1 MKDKGYSLR
10 GIAEALRRSIS
21 TIVDEIKINSVKGEY
36 DPRKANHKAY
46 VRRHEAKYQGMKI
59 AKHGELKKYVED
71 NLYGDQSPEAI
82 AGRINEHEKHLP
94 SISKDSIRRYIKS
107 PHGRRVEYHRIKQR
121 RKRKWARKRLK
132 VTKLQDRVFIDKRPK
147 YINQRRRIGDA
158 EADFLVSGKA
168 GHGIILNVTDRKSR
182 VTFLEQILKVTIE
195 NVHGKFIEIKKRFA
209 ELKTI
214 TIDNDI
220 LLQRHRELE
229 VLLNV
234 KIYFCDPYS
243 SWQKGTVENSNK
255 YVRRDIP
262 KGSDISKYSKR
273 FIEKLETKLSRRI
286 MKCLNY
292 LTPEEVLMRHRK
304 HKKRRCALEEGDR
317 IEP

>member
-1 MKDKGYSLR
+1 
-10 GIAEALRRSIS
+10 
-21 TIVDEIKINSVKGEY
+21 
-36 DPRKANHKAY
+36 
-46 VRRHEAKYQGMKI
+46 MKI
-59 AKHGELKKYVED
+59 AEHEDLREYVEKE
-71 NLYGDQSPEAI
+71 LYDDQSPEAI
-82 AGRINEHEKHLP
+82 AGRINEHEKYLP

-107 PHGRRVEYHRIKQR
+107 VHGRRVEYYRSKQK

-132 VTKLQDRVFIDKRPK
+132 VTKLKDRVFIDKRPK
-147 YINQRRRIGDA
+147 YINQRKRIGDA
-158 EADFLVSGKA
+158 EADFLVSGKN
-168 GHGIILNVTDRKSR
+168 GHGIILNVADRRSR
-182 VTFLEQILKVTIE
+182 VTFLEQILEVSIK
-195 NVHGKFIEIKKRFA
+195 NVHKAFLEIKKRFP

-214 TIDNDI
+214 TVDNDV

-229 VLLNV
+229 VLLSI

-273 FIEKLETKLSRRI
+273 FVRELENKMNRRI

-292 LTPEEVLMRHRK
+292 LTPEEVLAEHRK
-304 HKKRRCALEEGDR
+304 QKKHPGASKTD
-317 IEP
+317 